1 MISFRMAIAV
11 ALQDAGEATRAVELA
26 RGLRESSPD
35 GWHLDIT
42 FLSHGSRF
50 EPMIRQAGFD
60 ITHCAPRLEGR
71 SIAHDL
77 QWDPPEI
84 VGSAALARELIEGE
98 REALETLRPDV
109 VLHGFWPFGNIAA
122 RLLGI
127 RTMCFLPIPLDPAS
141 VAGGLLRDLPDVVP
155 VLPRLPRPVREMIV
169 RMIPAGVK
177 TGLGAF
183 TQHRLGQ
190 AIAQCGWPGEPPR
203 TIFEMLRADLTLI
216 NDLPDFY
223 ADCVIPEHMVITGPL
238 FAPGASA
245 APGDGPATLDPAIQ
259 SVLTSDGH
267 LPKIFCT
274 MGSSGT
280 KDAFLE
286 AVRAIGGRADDP
298 WNAVILASPSV
309 CPLEE
314 ARAQAVERPGIVIT
328 DAFVPAPAV
337 NALADLV
344 VSHGGQGTVQTAL
357 AAGTP
362 IVGVAMQVE
371 QQINLDHMAG
381 RGAGIRIPARRW
393 RAPVIREAIR
403 TVLGTPSYRRHAR
416 DLAATIRS
424 GDGRKAAAERMWDQ
438 IRTTFT
444 PAH

>member
-1 MISFRMAIAV
+1 MISLRMAVAV

-26 RGLRESSPD
+26 DGLRERTPD
-35 GWHLDIT
+35 GWDLDVT
-42 FLSHGSRF
+42 FLSHSSRF
-50 EPMIRQAGFD
+50 EPMIRRAGFG

-84 VGSAALARELIEGE
+84 VGSAALARELVEGE
-98 REALETLRPDV
+98 RKALEALRPDV

-155 VLPRLPRPVREMIV
+155 VLPRLPRPVRETIV
-169 RMIPAGVK
+169 RMVPAGVK

-183 TQHRLGQ
+183 TQRRLSE
-190 AIAQCGWPGEPPR
+190 AIAACGWPGEPPR
-203 TIFEMLRADLTLI
+203 TIFEMLRADLTLV
-216 NDLPDFY
+216 NDLPEFY
-223 ADCVIPEHMVITGPL
+223 ADCVVPGHMAITGPL
-238 FAPGASA
+238 FAPGA
-245 APGDGPATLDPAIQ
+245 PGDGPAALDPALRA
-259 SVLTSDGH
+259 VLTAGDDV
-267 LPKIFCT
+267 PVIFCT

-286 AVRAIGGRADDP
+286 AVRAVAGTAGDP

-309 CPLEE
+309 CPIEE
-314 ARAQAVERPGIVIT
+314 ARAQVAERPGVVIT
-328 DAFVPAPAV
+328 DAFVPAPTV

-344 VSHGGQGTVQTAL
+344 VGHGGQGTVQTAL

-362 IVGVAMQVE
+362 IIGVAMQVE
-371 QQINLDHMAG
+371 QQINLDHVAA

-393 RAPVIREAIR
+393 RAPVIREAVK
-403 TVLGTPSYRRHAR
+403 TVLGTPSYRRRAG
-416 DLAATIRS
+416 DLAASIRS
-424 GDGRKAAAERMWDQ
+424 GDGKGAAAERMW
-438 IRTTFT
+438 RHLRATFG
-444 PAH
+444 PPR